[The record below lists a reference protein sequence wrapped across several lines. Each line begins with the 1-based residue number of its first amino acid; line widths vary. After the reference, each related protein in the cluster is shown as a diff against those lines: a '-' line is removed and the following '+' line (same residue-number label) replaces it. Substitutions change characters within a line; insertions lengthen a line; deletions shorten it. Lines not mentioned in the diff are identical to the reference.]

1 LPVLFVVLSALSL
14 QYFPPGLEQ
23 ERLLWVT
30 ILEQSLKQVSG
41 VSTLRS
47 SSNRP
52 PLPPKSL
59 SIGGHSTA
67 RDHDGIDEK
76 SDNESVRSDSEL
88 RAQSKHWPRRSFN
101 FPFGGRR
108 SGDAED
114 DVQSTGSASPELRA
128 SKSKTWTSALSF
140 RNKSPDRFSH

>member
-1 LPVLFVVLSALSL
+1 MTM
-14 QYFPPGLEQ
+14 LEHP
-23 ERLLWVT
+23 
-30 ILEQSLKQVSG
+30 LKQVGG

-47 SSNRP
+47 SSSRP

-59 SIGGHSTA
+59 SIGAGFLGGQD
-67 RDHDGIDEK
+67 RDSIDEK

-88 RAQSKHWPRRSFN
+88 RAQTKHRPRRSFN
-101 FPFGGRR
+101 FPFGAKR

-114 DVQSTGSASPELRA
+114 DVQSTGSASSELRA

-140 RNKSPDRFSH
+140 RNKSPGRYSH